1 MNRSKQKTLSM
12 THTHTHTHT
21 HTASRDLWT
30 PQPLLDFQSYRRQ
43 RVGDDQ
49 IRSDHIIT
57 KEETGRKP
65 HRVDVDISKF
75 IFVYFILWKK
85 ETLFFQKQS
94 HLPLCCWGRVQQFAR
109 PHPATTTLQLH
120 IDKTTTI
127 ASWLANN
134 QTVELSLIFSVSIR
148 LGGCWIRI

>member
-1 MNRSKQKTLSM
+1 MAQRFRKPNKYIPINILEEDEQKQAEDTVND
-12 THTHTHTHT
+12 THTHTHIRRLEISGHRSLCLI
-21 HTASRDLWT
+21 SRVTGVKGL
-30 PQPLLDFQSYRRQ
+30 
-43 RVGDDQ
+43 VM

-127 ASWLANN
+127 AS
-134 QTVELSLIFSVSIR
+134 
-148 LGGCWIRI
+148 